1 MTETNLGFKWH
12 LLKNGKMLYHGGI
25 ASIFLFPVFLKIL
38 HSLFEG
44 ISIITLAVSALLF
57 YVVVAIIIY
66 VSSDLVNL
74 YKVVEGLLAPFVVED
89 ISLIHTVITIK
100 DDRARMYTIK
110 FFNPSD
116 HDSDSEYYEAW
127 TPLRRS
133 LPQNGSLPSWSTLT
147 KELPWFAKLTKKD
160 GNLVLLSTLSKKT
173 AHSQMNQR
181 LNALRKLA
189 HDIDL
194 WGYGEIDL

>member
-1 MTETNLGFKWH
+1 MMA
-12 LLKNGKMLYHGGI
+12 LKNGKILYYSEI
-25 ASIFLFPVFLKIL
+25 ASIFLLQVFLKIFSL
-38 HSLFEG
+38 LFEG
-44 ISIITLAVSALLF
+44 ISIITLAVSALAF

-74 YKVVEGLLAPFVVED
+74 
-89 ISLIHTVITIK
+89 
-100 DDRARMYTIK
+100 
-110 FFNPSD
+110 NPSD
-116 HDSDSEYYEAW
+116 HDRDSEYYEAW

-194 WGYGEIDL
+194 WGYGEVDL